1 MLETYVIFSY
11 SIILSFWTQYYSIFN
26 LTLKF
31 REKKEILNV
40 SENSHEVGWNPEI
53 SERRLKEL
61 ILFKQQNWRILMVD
75 YIFVWGKW

>member
-31 REKKEILNV
+31 REKEEILNV

-53 SERRLKEL
+53 SEHRLKEL

-75 YIFVWGKW
+75 